1 MDIIQGVS
9 SPLNA
14 WKECRFD
21 FNVVSVK
28 ASLQNALTQMEAK
41 TPHAEKKKRKP
52 KLEDSF
58 NMEKDRILHIRRAK
72 AIPPSSFTN
81 K

>member
-1 MDIIQGVS
+1 MDIVQICF

-14 WKECRFD
+14 WKEFQFD
-21 FNVVSVK
+21 FNIVSIE
-28 ASLQNALTQMEAK
+28 ASLQNVVTQMEAK
-41 TPHAEKKKRKP
+41 TPHAEKGKRNS

-58 NMEKDRILHIRRAK
+58 NMEKDLILRIRRAK
-72 AIPPSSFTN
+72 AIPPSSFTD